1 MARSAEGGIR
11 KWFSLGRP
19 AAEVDPV
26 VTVRLS
32 REAIYALD
40 LWCEQQGLESR
51 SEALRALVRIA
62 FQTIGDERYWLPKPA
77 VTKSSATVEKASD
90 YCSKR
95 RSARGARRP
104 FAGSLRRMVSAL

>member
-11 KWFSLGRP
+11 KWFGLGRP

-40 LWCEQQGLESR
+40 LWCEQQALESR

-62 FQTIGDERYWLPKPA
+62 FQTIGDERYWLPKLA
-77 VTKSSATVEKASD
+77 VTKSSTTAEKTRD
-90 YCSKR
+90 YYSHR

-104 FAGSLRRMVSAL
+104 FAGSLRRMVSGL

>member
-11 KWFSLGRP
+11 KWFGLGRP

-26 VTVRLS
+26 VTLRLS

-51 SEALRALVRIA
+51 SEALRALVGIA
-62 FQTIGDERYWLPKPA
+62 FQTIGDERYWWPKQA
-77 VTKSSATVEKASD
+77 VTEASAMAEKMRDA
-90 YCSKR
+90 CSKR
-95 RSARGARRP
+95 RSARGTRRP
-104 FAGSLRRMVSAL
+104 FAGSLRRMVAAL